1 MNLEDNEMEEN
12 NRIENLEEKAIRF
25 AHLMKRVTHLHHRHE
40 EGPMIHPGQ
49 GKLLLL
55 ILRKEPVGQK
65 ELVEMLDIRP
75 SSLSELLKKLEAK
88 GLVTRTPDEQDKR
101 NMIVTLTGEGKAL
114 AEKALAGKEE
124 QQAKIFEAL
133 CEEERV
139 QLGALLDKLCGAW
152 QKELDDAGEQEPP
165 HRPHPGP
172 HGPHGPGPEM
182 HEFHR
187 HHDGCCKM
195 ERFMREAKRC
205 DMDRE

>member
-1 MNLEDNEMEEN
+1 MEEN

-88 GLVTRTPDEQDKR
+88 GFVTRTPDEQDKR

-114 AEKALAGKEE
+114 AE
-124 QQAKIFEAL
+124 
-133 CEEERV
+133 
-139 QLGALLDKLCGAW
+139 
-152 QKELDDAGEQEPP
+152 
-165 HRPHPGP
+165 
-172 HGPHGPGPEM
+172 
-182 HEFHR
+182 
-187 HHDGCCKM
+187 
-195 ERFMREAKRC
+195 
-205 DMDRE
+205 